1 MYRVEDDGDGVPE
14 HLRSSLFDVGVTTK
28 RGGWGVGLS
37 LARRIVVEVHGGV
50 IRLEESDEGA
60 VFTLE
65 LPLADDV
72 A

>member
-1 MYRVEDDGDGVPE
+1 M
-14 HLRSSLFDVGVTTK
+14 
-28 RGGWGVGLS
+28 GVGLS

-50 IRLEESDEGA
+50 IRLEESEEGA

-65 LPLADDV
+65 LPLAEDM